1 MDQHEDTAI
10 SCPEGKSGCP
20 VVAEIGRLKE
30 QLETLKREYDRVSRL
45 TECDPLT
52 GLFNFKHLEVSLKRE
67 MERTRR
73 TGFPLSLI
81 MIDLDHF
88 KKVNDAYGHQAGNA
102 ALRWVGRIW
111 RNGIRINDIL
121 CRYGGEE
128 FTLILPATA
137 LKQAVLAAHRLRT
150 SLANAPL
157 VEEGVEIH
165 LTASFGVEVYKAT
178 DTFSADEF
186 LKRADMYL
194 RQAKAE
200 GRNCVRSME
209 DSFPGGETEVLS
221 EERVALF
228 ITRWPKL

>member
-30 QLETLKREYDRVSRL
+30 QLETLKKEYDRVSRL

-178 DTFSADEF
+178 DTFGADEF
-186 LKRADMYL
+186 LKRADTYL

>member
-1 MDQHEDTAI
+1 MDQHDDAVI

-20 VVAEIGRLKE
+20 VVAEIRRLKE
-30 QLETLKREYDRVSRL
+30 QLETLKKEYDRVSRL

-52 GLFNFKHLEVSLKRE
+52 GLFNFKHLEASLKRE

-88 KKVNDAYGHQAGNA
+88 KKVNDVYGHQAGNA

-150 SLANAPL
+150 SLANATL
-157 VEEGVEIH
+157 VEEGVEIQ

-186 LKRADMYL
+186 LKRADKYL

-209 DSFPGGETEVLS
+209 DSFPGGETEVLP

-228 ITRWPKL
+228 VTRWPKL

>member
-1 MDQHEDTAI
+1 MDQRDDAVI

-20 VVAEIGRLKE
+20 VVAEIRRLKE
-30 QLETLKREYDRVSRL
+30 QLETLKKEYDRVSRL

-52 GLFNFKHLEVSLKRE
+52 GLFNFKHLEVSLQRE

-88 KKVNDAYGHQAGNA
+88 KKVNDVYGHQVGNA

-111 RNGIRINDIL
+111 RNGIRITDIL

-128 FTLILPATA
+128 FTLILPATS

-150 SLANAPL
+150 SLANTPL
-157 VEEGVEIH
+157 VEEGEEIR

-186 LKRADMYL
+186 LKRADKYL
-194 RQAKAE
+194 HQAKAE

-209 DSFPGGETEVLS
+209 DSSAGGETEVLP

>member
-1 MDQHEDTAI
+1 LDQHDDAVI

-20 VVAEIGRLKE
+20 VVAEIRRLKE
-30 QLETLKREYDRVSRL
+30 QLETLKKEYERVSRL

-52 GLFNFKHLEVSLKRE
+52 GLFNFKHLEASLKRE

-88 KKVNDAYGHQAGNA
+88 KKVNDVYGHQAGNA

-186 LKRADMYL
+186 LKRADKYL

-209 DSFPGGETEVLS
+209 DSFPGGETEVLP